1 MSVKQKFIDPVI
13 KKKALEVANIQYTD
27 DGKPLPAIIEI
38 SESGT
43 CNRKCSF
50 CPRSDPDWKD
60 VKEFISNDLVDKL
73 CDELSEFDYH
83 GLIIISGF
91 VEPLLDKNIFNI
103 ISKFRKKLPKSKIEI
118 TTNGDVLNISRIKKL
133 FASGLT
139 SFYISVYDGPEDEKR
154 FIKMCKDAGIP
165 EEKYKIRAR
174 YLPESQDFGI
184 TLANRGGSMENA
196 EYAIASIKEPLKK
209 PCYYPSYNFFLDYNG
224 DVLICSHD
232 WGKKQIV
239 GDFKKQKL
247 LDIWLGD
254 KFVEARKELS
264 KSNRSRSPC
273 NKCDVIG
280 TLLGEKNYN
289 EWKKFL

>member
-13 KKKALEVANIQYTD
+13 KKKALEDANIQYTD
-27 DGKPLPAIIEI
+27 DGKPLPATIEI

-196 EYAIASIKEPLKK
+196 EYAIASLKEPLKK

>member
-196 EYAIASIKEPLKK
+196 EYAIASLKEPLKK